1 MKIPNML
8 EIAVAWKRAAN
19 PTEEQQLIA
28 EQRMNIC
35 DTCEFKQ
42 FVEKRMY
49 FKCSACGC
57 PIQKKVYSPKERS
70 CPKDKWPV

>member
-28 EQRMNIC
+28 EQRMKVC
-35 DTCEFKQ
+35 DTCEFNV
-42 FVEKRMY
+42 FVESLMY
-49 FKCSACGC
+49 FKCDACGC
-57 PIQKKVYSPKERS
+57 PISKKVYSPKERS
-70 CPKDKWPV
+70 CPKDKWPI